1 MSRPGRG
8 PWGRRTLAAALGAFV
23 LIGAGP
29 SDTWEVVTGKYK
41 GKPIIVRFD
50 RGLARS
56 VGDPGHPYQ
65 VGIAVPLLH
74 PGPHGFPKDEEL
86 PALREIEESIVTLFQ
101 PAEDHLLAMVIST
114 NGMREF
120 VIYSASPEKA
130 KERFAALRQRS
141 AGHTP
146 QFMVH
151 EDKAWTVYK
160 TLKAPE
166 R

>member
-8 PWGRRTLAAALGAFV
+8 ARCRRALAAALGAFA
-23 LIGAGP
+23 LLGATS
-29 SDTWEVVTGKYK
+29 SDTWEVVTGKYQ

-50 RGLARS
+50 RALERS

-74 PGPHGFPKDEEL
+74 PGPQGFPKDEEL

-120 VIYSASPEKA
+120 VIYSSDKA
-130 KERFAALRQRS
+130 RERFDALRQRS
-141 AGHTP
+141 AGHVP